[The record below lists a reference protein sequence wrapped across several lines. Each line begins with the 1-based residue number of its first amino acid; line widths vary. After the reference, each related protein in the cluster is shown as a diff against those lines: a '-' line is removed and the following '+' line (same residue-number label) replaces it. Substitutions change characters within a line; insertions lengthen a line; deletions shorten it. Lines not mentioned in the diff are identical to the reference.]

1 MPGVGRLAAVGIERR
16 LVPAVGLG
24 GRPMAEAPIVGF
36 RARSRSSRPS
46 SSVEDSSD
54 EFAIVEGEA
63 SVKGLIPSVA
73 TPPTPPPRKCT
84 VFGAVV
90 MP

>member
-36 RARSRSSRPS
+36 QARSRSSRPS
-46 SSVEDSSD
+46 SSVEDSSE
-54 EFAIVEGEA
+54 EFAIVGEA

-84 VFGAVV
+84 VSGAVV